1 MTIDER
7 TPQQR
12 AALATYHLVLRAFA
26 GLPGMT
32 TREVAAL
39 CGMCNEAARVMLCNL
54 SASGGLPLYQN
65 SHHWTLLMEERN

>member
-1 MTIDER
+1 MEDER

-39 CGMCNEAARVMLCNL
+39 CGMCEEAARVMLCNL
-54 SASGGLPLYQN
+54 SGYGGIPIYQN
-65 SHHWTLLMEERN
+65 SARWVLLMSGKGE

>member
-1 MTIDER
+1 MEDER

-39 CGMCNEAARVMLCNL
+39 CRMDDESARQMLCKL
-54 SASGGLPLYQN
+54 SGIGGIPLYQN
-65 SHHWTLLMEERN
+65 CRHWRILMDEP